1 MSIGL
6 FFLTSALGIV
16 TPWGQDSRSEAWL
29 QELRGRAAGAHGWPC
44 NIARLTLVG
53 NAHKKWR
60 DSLPA
65 ELG

>member
-1 MSIGL
+1 MNAVCYFD
-6 FFLTSALGIV
+6 FFALGIV

-44 NIARLTLVG
+44 NIARPTLVG

-60 DSLPA
+60 DSLLA